1 MQAKK
6 LLYLTMVR
14 SKLEVGVPV
23 WSSHHKKNLMK
34 IEGVQR
40 RVTRFILRSDIG

>member
-23 WSSHHKKNLMK
+23 WSSHRKENLMK

-40 RVTRFILRSDIG
+40 SATRFILRSDI

>member
-6 LLYLTMVR
+6 PLYVSIVR
-14 SKLEVGVPV
+14 SKLEVGVPL
-23 WSSHHKKNLMK
+23 WCALNEKKLIK

-40 RVTRFILRSDIG
+40 RATKVHRTF